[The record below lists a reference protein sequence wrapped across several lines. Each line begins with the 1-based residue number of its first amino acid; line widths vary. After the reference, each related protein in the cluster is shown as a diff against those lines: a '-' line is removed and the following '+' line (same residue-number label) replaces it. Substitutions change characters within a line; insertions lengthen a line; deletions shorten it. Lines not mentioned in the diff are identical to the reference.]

1 MGGERGN
8 TLPAAALSPTPSSDR
23 PVQGLRVPKVHNPFA
38 PVKLCIYWSTA
49 PKGCLALLCDISKL
63 RLGSG
68 TGKPAST
75 GVSQSPR
82 ETTVGGVSVQETRH
96 IRPMTAL

>member
-8 TLPAAALSPTPSSDR
+8 TLPAAALSPTTSSDR
-23 PVQGLRVPKVHNPFA
+23 PIQGLRVPKVHNPSA
-38 PVKLCIYWSTA
+38 PVKLWYLLVHC

-68 TGKPAST
+68 TSKPASA
-75 GVSQSPR
+75 GVSRSPQ

-96 IRPMTAL
+96 IRPMAAL